1 MRDLLN
7 LLDNLLTEANLGASE
22 IPAKK
27 KSSVINPDT
36 QQPFS
41 RPELFLHKVQTQSPF
56 THLNGE
62 SVTIDPREANRV
74 AAWVQSGP
82 KGVITLT
89 TTDGGTVKNTDLKK
103 TVEFGSKE
111 SEMLPIKGSDVF
123 STQDIE
129 ITDLGNSMQSVLAAG
144 GFPARDMYEMLANN
158 RNLQSLGKLGDAVIY
173 LARQIDQGQVP
184 VFPDDL
190 SAQEIK
196 AIELYASEYLGAL
209 GLIKGTVPFV
219 QGSRKDFEKF
229 VGESLE
235 DLVMYF
241 PKSVSNPLADSFSVV
256 NDESGHAIKISS
268 KAAGKGAPPSLTSM
282 KLPPDLR
289 KKYPDAAKFLDVAQD
304 PKFNT
309 FTQPFALLNVL
320 HEINPDSVDSA
331 YPGLLP
337 FDPSVAAVAQDSFK
351 NNKPISDRL
360 MEPFNRRLS
369 EKVQKSSATDGG
381 KVWYAVT
388 KDVMDAVNK
397 GDAVPEL
404 QPALIESL
412 GYNFV
417 QLYTNVK
424 DGRLVT
430 EAFWPAKISG
440 QVRLKTKGSAA
451 EPTKGKLSVEIS
463 PGGEALPEPGEAPVA
478 AVSAATDADLDAMDA
493 APRLTGPGA
502 RAARTQAAPRM
513 TADVLGRERR
523 R

>member
-7 LLDNLLTEANLGASE
+7 LLDDILTEANLGASE

-27 KSSVINPDT
+27 KSSVINPAT

-41 RPELFLHKVQTQSPF
+41 RPELFLHKVRTQSPF
-56 THLNGE
+56 TGLDGE
-62 SVTIDPREANRV
+62 SVIIDPQEADRV
-74 AAWVQSGP
+74 ATWVESGP
-82 KGVITLT
+82 RGVITLT
-89 TTDGGTVKNTDLKK
+89 TVDGKTIKNTDLKK

-123 STQDIE
+123 GTQDIE
-129 ITDLGNSMQSVLAAG
+129 ILDLGNSMQSVLAAG
-144 GFPARDMYEMLANN
+144 GFPAGDMYEMLANN
-158 RNLQSLGKLGDAVIY
+158 KSLQALGKLGDAVIY
-173 LARQIDQGQVP
+173 MAQQIDRGQVP
-184 VFPDDL
+184 VFPDNL

-219 QGSRKDFEKF
+219 QGSRKDFERF

-241 PKSVSNPLADSFSVV
+241 PRSVSNPLADSFSVV

-282 KLPPDLR
+282 RLPPDL
-289 KKYPDAAKFLDVAQD
+289 KQKYPDAAKFLDVAQD
-304 PKFNT
+304 PSFNT

-320 HEINPDSVDSA
+320 HEINSDSVDRA

-337 FDPSVAAVAQDSFK
+337 FDSSIATVSQDSFK
-351 NNKPISDRL
+351 KNKPIPQRL

-381 KVWYAVT
+381 KIWYAVT

-417 QLYTNVK
+417 QLYTNVR

-440 QVRLKTKGSAA
+440 QVRLKTKGSAT

-463 PGGEALPEPGEAPVA
+463 PGGESLPEPGDTPA
-478 AVSAATDADLDAMDA
+478 ASPDSEVDLDAIDR

-502 RAARTQAAPRM
+502 RAARSQAQPNLTPA
-513 TADVLGRERR
+513 VLGRERR
-523 R
+523 RN